1 MFKSWAL
8 WFCGFIIPSL
18 TVVADDWPQW
28 RGPER
33 DGHSSETGLFGTW
46 DETDGPPLEWQVEGL
61 GSGYASVAVVG
72 ERIYT
77 TGNFD
82 DGQAV
87 VAVDA
92 QERRVLWRQ
101 PLTDEVPEHDY
112 EGSRSTPTVDG
123 DHLYV
128 VASGGAIA
136 CLRTSDGQVVW
147 RRDFDD
153 WQGKMMSGWG
163 FSESPLVDGDRV
175 VCTPGGAEGVVVAL
189 DKRTGDEIWAC
200 RLPSNDDQAAPGGK
214 ELKDGAGYSSTVISE
229 GGGVRQY
236 IQLVGR
242 GLIGVRASDGQLLW
256 RYDRVANTT
265 ANIPTPIVEGDLV
278 FASTA
283 YGTGAAL
290 LRLEAN
296 RSSGVTARELYW
308 LESGDFQ
315 NKHGGM
321 VLVDGYIYAG
331 TGNGQ
336 GLPIC
341 VEMKTGKIAWGPERT
356 QGRGE
361 SSLIYADGHLVIRRE
376 DGTVLLVRA
385 NPDRFDLVSAFQPAY
400 QEGNSWAHPVIADGR
415 LYLRE
420 QGKLMVYGLRSGG

>member
-8 WFCGFIIPSL
+8 WFCAFLTPSL
-18 TVVADDWPQW
+18 GAVADDWPQW
-28 RGPER
+28 RGPDR
-33 DGHSSETGLFGTW
+33 DGHSQETGLFETW
-46 DETDGPPLEWQVEGL
+46 DEADGPPLEWQAEGL
-61 GSGYASVAVVG
+61 GSGYASVAVVDG
-72 ERIYT
+72 RIYT

-82 DGQAV
+82 EGQAV

-92 QERRVLWRQ
+92 QQGRVLWRQ
-101 PLTDEVPEHDY
+101 PLTDEVPQHGY

-123 DHLYV
+123 DRLYV

-136 CLRTSDGQVVW
+136 CLRTSDGQLVW
-147 RRDFDD
+147 QRDFDD

-175 VCTPGGAEGVVVAL
+175 ICTPGGAEGVMVAL
-189 DKRTGDEIWAC
+189 DKQTGDEIWAS
-200 RLPSNDDQAAPGGK
+200 RLPRYGDETGVGGK
-214 ELKDGAGYSSTVISE
+214 DLRDGAGYASAVVSE

-242 GLIGVRASDGQLLW
+242 GLVGVRASDGELLW
-256 RYDRVANTT
+256 RYGRVANAT

-278 FASTA
+278 FTSTG

-290 LRLEAN
+290 LRLEADDPQ
-296 RSSGVTARELYW
+296 GVQAREVYW
-308 LESGDFQ
+308 LDSRNFQ

-321 VLVDGYIYAG
+321 LLVDGYIYSG

-341 VEMKTGKIAWGPERT
+341 VEMSTGKIAWGPERAR
-356 QGRGE
+356 GSGE
-361 SSLIYADGHLVIRRE
+361 SSLVYADGHLVIRRE
-376 DGTVLLVRA
+376 DGTVMLIRA
-385 NPDRFDLVSAFQPAY
+385 NPRRFDLVGDFQPAY
-400 QEGNSWAHPVIADGR
+400 QEGKSWAHPVIADGR

-420 QGKLMVYGLRSGG
+420 QGKLMVYRL